1 MNASK
6 FATFE
11 INSNI
16 YNIVT
21 QNRYPN
27 IGGLVSY
34 GINRDQ
40 PFSTL
45 ERLYKDDSGYKRNK
59 EDLTMSSY
67 ASNIMDL
74 LWHQRENR
82 NVDDK
87 FHMITSLKGK
97 FDFHKNVFLVLQGG
111 IDYTDIE

>member
-1 MNASK
+1 M
-6 FATFE
+6 
-11 INSNI
+11 INY
-16 YNIVT
+16 YNYILKVV
-21 QNRYPN
+21 QP
-27 IGGLVSY
+27 VSY
-34 GINRDQ
+34 THLDVYKRQ
-40 PFSTL
+40 
-45 ERLYKDDSGYKRNK
+45 LYKDDSGYKRNK

-111 IDYTDIE
+111 IDYTDIEYNQKARVTQAEPNVVGGKY